1 MAFPRS
7 SAWLSTTPEPERLL
21 PGAVAAL
28 AANGRPAA
36 AAIERERER
45 LEHAIR
51 GARLRAWRAYLRR
64 AQALASRRD
73 PSGDPEVARARE
85 LTRALLAD
93 HENLMA
99 GITPRR

>member
-21 PGAVAAL
+21 PGAVATLLVGA
-28 AANGRPAA
+28 RPPA
-36 AAIERERER
+36 AAIERERRR
-45 LEHAIR
+45 LEDAVS
-51 GARLRAWRAYLRR
+51 GARVRAWRAYLRR
-64 AQALASRRD
+64 ARALASRRD
-73 PSGDPEVARARE
+73 GTDDPEVAGARD